1 MRITGGT
8 HRSRILS
15 APEGRDIR
23 PTSDKVRQAVFNMLA
38 SRGLPD
44 ENTVALDAFC
54 GTGALGLEALSR
66 GARRAVFMDNSAASA
81 AACRANIKA
90 LGLEGRAELLTCDAT
105 QPGVKP
111 AALPEARLVFLDPP
125 YRDDVITEALAA
137 LAAGGWLAPGALCVA
152 EQGQGTAASMPP
164 GFALLD
170 TRRYGETQI
179 ALCRYEPITPA

>member
-44 ENTVALDAFC
+44 DATVVLDAFC

-66 GARRAVFMDNSAASA
+66 GARFAVFMDNSPASA
-81 AACRANIKA
+81 AVCRANIKA
-90 LGLEGRAELLTCDAT
+90 LAFGDRTELLTYDAAK
-105 QPGVKP
+105 PGVKP
-111 AALPEARLVFLDPP
+111 ASLPAAHLVFLDPP
-125 YRDDVITEALAA
+125 YRDDVVGESLAA
-137 LAAGGWLAPGALCVA
+137 LAAGGWLEAGALCIA
-152 EQGQGTAASMPP
+152 EQRKGAASAMPG

-170 TRRYGETQI
+170 ARRYGETQI
-179 ALCRYEPITPA
+179 ALCRYEPITPV